1 MRIGIVTF
9 FGPYG
14 GALQCYALQR
24 VLRAMGHEVRV
35 INRKWGKFKSENR
48 KSAVS
53 NLKQKIHNAVVPDP
67 FTRFYR
73 DNYSFTA
80 PVSSDE
86 SLVDLGTK
94 KYFDVII
101 AGSDQPWNPDCI
113 RTMGYYFYLDWV
125 SPEVKKYAYAVSY
138 GKDYFPAT
146 ENEIKDIKA
155 ILETYKAISVREKS
169 GIVISKNLFGINTQL
184 CLDPTL
190 LLRGGDYDS
199 LIVDKQLSKDYICE
213 FFLDQTP
220 EKYQF
225 VSAIAEKEHLKIVDN
240 NPPMPNN
247 NIQRYFYRRRSISQ
261 WLRNIRDSKYVIT
274 DSFHGTVFSLLF
286 HKRFISINNKKRGSA
301 RFESLLSMTGLL
313 DRLQDIDNVAAGATY
328 SILREDIDYDKVDA
342 ILSGMKQI
350 SLSFL
355 KEIK

>member
-24 VLRAMGHEVRV
+24 VLRSMGHEVHV

-48 KSAVS
+48 KSVIS
-53 NLKQKIHNAVVPDP
+53 YLKQKMHNIIVPDP
-67 FTRFYR
+67 FLGFYKK
-73 DNYSFTA
+73 NYSFTET
-80 PVSSDE
+80 VRSE
-86 SLVDLGTK
+86 KNLEILGTK
-94 KYFDVII
+94 KKFDVII
-101 AGSDQPWNPDCI
+101 VGSDQPWNPDCI

-146 ENEIKDIKA
+146 DNEIKDIKA

-169 GIVISKNLFGINTQL
+169 GIVISKNLFGIDAQL

-190 LLRGGDYDS
+190 LLSARDYDS
-199 LIVDKQLSKDYICE
+199 LIVDKQLSQDYICE
-213 FFLDQTP
+213 FFLDPTP
-220 EKYQF
+220 GKYQF
-225 VSAIAEKEHLKIVDN
+225 VSAIADKEHLKIVDN
-240 NPPMPNN
+240 NPLMPNN
-247 NIQRYFYRRRSISQ
+247 RIQRYFYRRRSISQ

-301 RFESLLSMTGLL
+301 RFESILSMTGLL
-313 DRLQDIDNVAAGATY
+313 DRLLDNDTVAIEIKY
-328 SILREDIDYDKVDA
+328 SILKEDIDYDKVDA
-342 ILSGMKQI
+342 VLSGMKQV

-355 KEIK
+355 KEIR

>member
-1 MRIGIVTF
+1 MTF

-24 VLRAMGHEVRV
+24 VLRSMGHEVHV
-35 INRKWGKFKSENR
+35 INRKWGEFKSENR
-48 KSAVS
+48 KLAISD
-53 NLKQKIHNAVVPDP
+53 LKQKLHNTIVSDP
-67 FTRFYR
+67 FLRFYKR
-73 DNYSFTA
+73 NYSFTEA
-80 PVSSDE
+80 VCSE
-86 SLVDLGTK
+86 KNLENLGTK
-94 KYFDVII
+94 KNFDII
-101 AGSDQPWNPDCI
+101 IVGSDQPWNPDCI
-113 RTMGYYFYLDWV
+113 KTMGYYFYLDWV

-146 ENEIKDIKA
+146 EEEIKAIKA

-169 GIVISKNLFGINTQL
+169 GIVISKNLFGIDAKQ

-190 LLRGGDYDS
+190 LLTGNDYAS
-199 LIVDKQLSKDYICE
+199 LIVDKQLSQDYICE
-213 FFLDQTP
+213 FFLDPTL

-225 VSAIAEKEHLKIVDN
+225 VSVIAETEHLKIVDN
-240 NPPMPNN
+240 NPPMPKNK
-247 NIQRYFYRRRSISQ
+247 IQRYFYRRRSISQ

-286 HKRFISINNKKRGSA
+286 HKRFISINNKKRGAA

-313 DRLQDIDNVAAGATY
+313 DHLQDIDNVAMEATY

-342 ILSGMKQI
+342 VLSGLKQT

-355 KEIK
+355 KEIR